1 MDVDFESPVLRH
13 PDDCTVYFNGNFPMK
28 CGEGFAFHSEDLA
41 CVPEE
46 EADC

>member
-1 MDVDFESPVLRH
+1 MESPLSRH
-13 PDDCTVYFNGNFPMK
+13 PDDCKVYFNGNFPMK
-28 CGEGFAFHSEDLA
+28 CGEGFAFSNEDLA